1 MQIEYKFIKHHRKSR
16 LRDFLFDYGD
26 SLMNTHANSQG
37 LVRDSLSNQIAD
49 RLIREINQG
58 VYLPDGL
65 LPSES
70 EFSRMFDVSRS
81 VIREALTIL
90 SAQGYIEIKNGKRA
104 RVLDVN
110 DEPLRVFFSRIL
122 NTHPESLLDLLE
134 IRKVL
139 EGKSAEYAAKRA
151 TEADI
156 QRLREV
162 ISEMNNYIDDPKY
175 YPNWDIRFHIELA
188 RCSQNLYLYHLVNSI
203 RHMLVK
209 IVNEL
214 QTMPFQVT
222 PSKSL
227 QLHKDVFDAVVMGD
241 AEGARLAMDR
251 HFENV
256 INRIIKVQ
264 QAKSSEQ
271 RVNAESKTSS
281 PPISL

>member
-1 MQIEYKFIKHHRKSR
+1 
-16 LRDFLFDYGD
+16 
-26 SLMNTHANSQG
+26 MNTLASSQG

-58 VYLPDGL
+58 VYLPGGL

-122 NTHPESLLDLLE
+122 NTHPDSLLDLLE

-139 EGKSAEYAAKRA
+139 EAKSAEYAAKRA
-151 TEADI
+151 TEEDI
-156 QRLREV
+156 QRLRGV
-162 ISEMNNYIDDPKY
+162 IGEMNNYIDDPEY
-175 YPNWDIRFHIELA
+175 FPNWDIRFHIELA
-188 RCSQNLYLYHLVNSI
+188 RCSHNLYLYHLVNSI
-203 RHMLVK
+203 RHMLVE

-214 QTMPFQVT
+214 QTRPFQVT

-227 QLHKDVFDAVVMGD
+227 QLHQDVLDAVVAGD
-241 AEGARLAMDR
+241 AEGARQAMDR

-256 INRIIKVQ
+256 IERIIAVQ
-264 QAKSSEQ
+264 KNNASEQ
-271 RVNAESKTSS
+271 CVNSESEASS
-281 PPISL
+281 PPISS